1 MQQRQYRSIWPFAIV
16 LFLLLMVSL
25 ALVTQDYTRRASIAE
40 AVRIE
45 AEMGQSTLQ
54 KVNALADTW
63 YLGIRRV
70 LKSNVVLS
78 AEDFYSDDTLQRRRE
93 EQFLDTLLESTH
105 EGKFANWLIEREQ
118 AMLDLLYWILR
129 RMALFVVLLPLW
141 IPMAVLAL
149 FHGLQDRAIKKTD
162 FGYTSPVLNH
172 WARQVISFGI
182 ATTLLIFF
190 APIAVNPIVFPVIMA
205 AVTVAMGVAVGNIQK
220 RI

>member
-1 MQQRQYRSIWPFAIV
+1 MVIGLGCV
-16 LFLLLMVSL
+16 LMVSL
-25 ALVTQDYTRRASIAE
+25 TFISQDYTRRTSIAE

-45 AEMGQSTLQ
+45 AEMGSSTLR

-78 AEDFYSDDTLQRRRE
+78 AEDFYSDDTLQRKRE
-93 EQFLDTLLESTH
+93 EQFLDTLLERTH
-105 EGKFANWLIEREQ
+105 EGKLANWLIEREQ
-118 AMLDLLYWILR
+118 AMLDLLYWVLR
-129 RMALFVVLLPLW
+129 RVALFVVLLPLW

-182 ATTLLIFF
+182 VTTLLIFF
-190 APIAVNPIVFPVIMA
+190 APIAINPIVFPMIMA